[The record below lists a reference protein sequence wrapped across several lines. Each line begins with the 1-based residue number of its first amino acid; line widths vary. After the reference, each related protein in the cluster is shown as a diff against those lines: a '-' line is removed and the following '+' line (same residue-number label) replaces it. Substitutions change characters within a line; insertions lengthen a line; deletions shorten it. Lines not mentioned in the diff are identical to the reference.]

1 MKKLLH
7 IALLALA
14 FAGCFTL
21 FALADV
27 ATGASFA
34 VFIGVPLLIIVAAV
48 VVVAIAVK
56 AIRSRRKD
64 RDDK

>member
-34 VFIGVPLLIIVAAV
+34 VFVGVPLLIIVAAV

>member
-1 MKKLLH
+1 MKK
-7 IALLALA
+7 ALRILTLALA

-27 ATGASFA
+27 ARGASFA

-48 VVVAIAVK
+48 VVVSIAVK